1 MAGPERGGPAMTKYL
16 PLKSVSA
23 RYGISDRTVDRWIE
37 TGELPPATYIRGRRY
52 WPEKL
57 LDERDAV
64 RGTEP
69 A

>member
-1 MAGPERGGPAMTKYL
+1 MTKYL

-37 TGELPPATYIRGRRY
+37 TGDLPPATYIRGRRY
-52 WPEKL
+52 WHEGVI
-57 LDERDAV
+57 ERRRYRQTQREA
-64 RGTEP
+64 